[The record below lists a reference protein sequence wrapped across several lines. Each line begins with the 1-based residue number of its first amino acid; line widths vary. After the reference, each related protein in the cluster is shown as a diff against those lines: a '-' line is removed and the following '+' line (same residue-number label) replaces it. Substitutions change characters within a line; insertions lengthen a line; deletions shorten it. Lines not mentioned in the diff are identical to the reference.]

1 MDINIYGDRVRAARI
16 LRGFKAVELAAALDW
31 PPSRQ
36 TLIEQAET
44 VQLEDRSV
52 EVLTKK
58 LRFPQDYFST
68 SPGPALRPEE
78 MLFRAPVSTTKRE
91 KAYLAEFAR
100 VAGEILYWLDCHH
113 RLPPVKIPLAMPGST
128 IADAAREARIALGI
142 DVDKPIGN
150 LTHKLERA
158 GLPIVVRSSAWSAL
172 PEKHLGY
179 STRVGTHRERPLTIL
194 RAQDSWERMRWT
206 LAHEV
211 GHHVLH
217 SSVLPA
223 DAEGQAHE
231 FAGELLAPA
240 SVIRPEL
247 PRYITLASLTEL
259 KLRWGI
265 SLGAL
270 ILHLSRNDLISDER
284 KDTLRK
290 QLYARINP
298 ATGRTWGKDEPGW
311 DTRQVELP
319 SLINTWMQ
327 RCLGGSAPNLVANLS
342 GIWPAD
348 IISMIIV
355 RQRDASPSS
364 RPRSRGQADIVP
376 MRSKHK
382 SVIDLEAR
390 RMLQA

>member
-1 MDINIYGDRVRAARI
+1 MDTDIYGDRIRAARV
-16 LRGFKAVELAAALDW
+16 LRGLKSVELAAALDW

-36 TLIEQAET
+36 TIIEQSET
-44 VQLEDRSV
+44 VQLDRCIV
-52 EVLTKK
+52 DILTKQ
-58 LRFPQDYFST
+58 LQFPRDYFST
-68 SPGPALRPEE
+68 PPAPAVKPEE

-91 KAYLAEFAR
+91 KVYLAEFAR
-100 VAGEILYWLDCHH
+100 VVGEILYWLDSYH
-113 RLPPVKIPLAMPGST
+113 RLPPVKLPLAVPGAT
-128 IADAAREARIALGI
+128 IAEAARQARVTLGVDI
-142 DVDKPIGN
+142 DKPIGN
-150 LTHKLERA
+150 LTHRLERA
-158 GLPIVVRSSAWSAL
+158 GLPIVVRNSAWAAL
-172 PEKHLGY
+172 PERHLGY
-179 STRVGTHRERPLTIL
+179 STRVGTHRERPITIV
-194 RAQDSWERMRWT
+194 RFQDSWERMRWT

-217 SSVLPA
+217 SSDLPA

-240 SVIRPEL
+240 WVIRQEL

-270 ILHLSRNDLISDER
+270 ILHLSRNRLISDER
-284 KDTLRK
+284 KETLRK

-311 DTRQVELP
+311 DAREAELP

-327 RCLGGSAPNLVANLS
+327 RCLGGSIPNLVASLS

-348 IISMIIV
+348 IINMVIA
-355 RQRDASPSS
+355 RQRDTSAVSRSS
-364 RPRSRGQADIVP
+364 SHPPADVVP
-376 MRSKHK
+376 IRSKAGG
-382 SVIDLEAR
+382 VVGLGDR
-390 RMLQA
+390 RKRA